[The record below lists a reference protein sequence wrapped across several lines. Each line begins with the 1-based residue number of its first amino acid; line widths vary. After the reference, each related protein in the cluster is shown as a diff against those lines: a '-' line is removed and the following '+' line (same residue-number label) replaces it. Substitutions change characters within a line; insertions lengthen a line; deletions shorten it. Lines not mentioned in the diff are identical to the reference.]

1 MITRKEVQHVAK
13 LARLGLTKKEEEKFA
28 KELSLILE
36 YVEKLKEVDVEGVE
50 PTSHALKIE
59 NVLRE
64 DKVKEQDIEKVKKLI
79 EAFPEKEKSFLKVK
93 SILKNE

>member
-1 MITRKEVQHVAK
+1 MITKKDVQHIAE
-13 LARLGLTKKEEEKFA
+13 LARLGLTLKEVEKFQ

-36 YVEKLKEVDVEGVE
+36 YVEKLKEVDIKNVE
-50 PTSHALKIE
+50 PTFHALKIE

-64 DKVKEQDIEKVKKLI
+64 DEVKEQDIEKVKKLI
-79 EAFPEKEKSFLKVK
+79 EAFPEKEKTFLKVK

>member
-1 MITRKEVQHVAK
+1 MISKKDVQHIAK
-13 LARLGLTKKEEEKFA
+13 LARLGLTPMEVEKFQ

-36 YVEKLKEVDVEGVE
+36 YVEKLKEVDIEGVQ
-50 PTSHALKIE
+50 PTFHTLKIE

-79 EAFPEKEKSFLKVK
+79 EAFPEKEKTFLRVK
-93 SILKNE
+93 QILKR